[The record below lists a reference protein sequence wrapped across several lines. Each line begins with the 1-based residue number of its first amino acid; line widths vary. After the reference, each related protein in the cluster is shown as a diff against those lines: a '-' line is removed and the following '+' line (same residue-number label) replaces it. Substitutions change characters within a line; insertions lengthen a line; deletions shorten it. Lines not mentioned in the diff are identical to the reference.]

1 MPLSAELQA
10 LTLPDGTEFPG
21 TPQEL
26 LELIAQYVAV
36 TGLNPFSGIN
46 YGDTEPAADERDRPW
61 FKTDGSGN
69 PIGWYS
75 WNGLL
80 WAPSPIEIQS
90 GTTSERPV
98 SPSTGRLYY
107 DTDIMVELIYNGT
120 AWVTAAGSPGDVKEV
135 KAATLSEALTKNPGW
150 SHDTD
155 SIGMVIAGA
164 SEGSGGDY
172 DYDAEVG
179 ANEVMLEDADLPD
192 VEVPLQAG
200 WYPYSGQHQNGTQP
214 AGVYPIVTNQSS
226 TSDTASMNSGV
237 QTGVDVRQPTRAYW
251 RVVKD

>member
-26 LELIAQYVAV
+26 LELIAQYMAI

-75 WNGLL
+75 WNGLI
-80 WAPSPIEIQS
+80 WSPSPIEIQS
-90 GTTSERPV
+90 GTTSQRPV

-120 AWVTAAGSPGDVKEV
+120 AWVTAGASPGDVKEV
-135 KAATLSEALTKNPGW
+135 KAATLSDALTKNPGW

-155 SIGMVIAGA
+155 SVGMVIGGA
-164 SEGSGGDY
+164 SDGSSYVY
-172 DYDAEVG
+172 DSEVG
-179 ANEVMLEDADLPD
+179 ANEVMLEDSDLPD
-192 VEVPLQAG
+192 IEVPLQTG

-226 TSDTASMNSGV
+226 TAETASMNSGV
-237 QTGVDVRQPTRAYW
+237 QTGVDVRQPTKFYFRL
-251 RVVKD
+251 VFD

>member
-10 LTLPDGTEFPG
+10 LTLPSGTEFPG

-26 LELIAQYVAV
+26 LELIAEYMAI

-46 YGDTEPAADERDRPW
+46 YGDVEPAADERDRPW

-75 WNGLL
+75 WNGIA
-80 WAPSPIEIQS
+80 WTPSPVEIES

-98 SPSTGRLYY
+98 SPNTGRLFF
-107 DTDIMVELIYNGT
+107 DTDIEVELIWNGT
-120 AWVTAAGSPGDVKEV
+120 TWTTTSGSPGDTKEV
-135 KAATLSEALTKNPGW
+135 YAADLTAALLKNPGW

-164 SEGSGGDY
+164 SDGSSYVY
-172 DYDAEVG
+172 DSEVG
-179 ANEVMLEDADLPD
+179 ADEVMLEGSDLPD
-192 VEVPLQAG
+192 VTVPLKTG
-200 WYPYSGQHQNGTQP
+200 WAPYSGQHQNGSQP
-214 AGVYPIVTNQSS
+214 AGVYPIVTGWTPNQ
-226 TSDTASMNSGV
+226 TTESMNSGV
-237 QTGVDVRQPTRAYW
+237 QTGVSVIQKTKYLW
-251 RVVKD
+251 RLYKD